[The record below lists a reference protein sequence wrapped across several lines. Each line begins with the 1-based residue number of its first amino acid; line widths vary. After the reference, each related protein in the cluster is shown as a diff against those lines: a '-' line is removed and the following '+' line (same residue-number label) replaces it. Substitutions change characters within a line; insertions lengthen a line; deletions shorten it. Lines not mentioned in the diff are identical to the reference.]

1 MSLKNIM
8 NVFERSRC
16 DTQEGKS
23 AVDATLTLPKILR
36 KENLAHI
43 QFVVR
48 LWKSDDNFNRES
60 YGSGTNYRP
69 HLDFRTGFSRCD
81 NKQ

>member
-16 DTQEGKS
+16 GTRKGKS
-23 AVDATLTLPKILR
+23 AMDATLTLTKILG
-36 KENLAHI
+36 KETSAHI
-43 QFVVR
+43 QFVGR
-48 LWKSDDNFNRES
+48 LWQSNDNFNRKS

-69 HLDFRTGFSRCD
+69 HFDFRTGYSGCY
-81 NKQ
+81 NKK